1 MQQQHE
7 ERGSVLLQ
15 SAPVSQMH
23 AERGA
28 GNGVRILPLS
38 ASLPSTES
46 KRRMAGR
53 PLLWTLLLTGGLAAF
68 LVVLIGGYVFN
79 WKWTGFADN
88 TLWNWWQLLIWP
100 VTIAIVGLVF
110 NRKQSETSLT
120 VSEREHQTDLRIA
133 EVRQQEEALQ
143 TYLDHMAELLLEKQL
158 RNSPPGSD
166 VQEVAR
172 AHTLTALRRV
182 GKDRKCLLLQFLH
195 ESHLV
200 EAEKPIVD
208 LRGADLSYANLQ
220 GADLREADLSSVNL
234 VGANLSGANLSG
246 ARLSGAI
253 VAAEQL
259 AAARSLHGAVLPDG
273 SMQR

>member
-1 MQQQHE
+1 MQPHYE

-15 SAPVSQMH
+15 SAPVSQVH

-28 GNGVRILPLS
+28 GNDARMPPLS

-46 KRRMAGR
+46 KRRMTGR
-53 PLLWTLLLTGGLAAF
+53 QLLWTLLLAGGLAAF
-68 LVVLIGGYVFN
+68 LTVLIGGYVFN
-79 WKWTGFADN
+79 WKWTGFADT

-110 NRKQSETSLT
+110 NSKQSETSLT

-143 TYLDHMAELLLEKQL
+143 TYLDHLAELLLEKQL
-158 RNSPPGSD
+158 RNSLPGSD

-182 GKDRKCLLLQFLH
+182 GRDRKGLLLQFLH
-195 ESHLV
+195 ESHLI
-200 EAEKPIVD
+200 EGEQPIVD
-208 LRGADLSYANLQ
+208 LRGADLSYANVQ
-220 GADLREADLSSVNL
+220 GADLREADLSGVNL
-234 VGANLSGANLSG
+234 VGANLAGANLSG
-246 ARLSGAI
+246 ARLSGAV

-259 AAARSLHGAVLPDG
+259 AAARSLHGAILPDG
-273 SMQR
+273 SMRR